1 MNFET
6 VATNFLKY
14 FRHARNLSDNTLKA
28 YEQDIAELRRYLAVQ
43 GLPTVNSPEDIN
55 GYIEWLSSRRI
66 CPRRPSSA
74 GSPVRKP
81 CSGCGRLART
91 AAIKPSVYGPMD
103 AAQRRKRSGVHSA
116 YRRWELGM

>member
-43 GLPTVNSPEDIN
+43 GLPTDLEKDHDPGTDKTD
-55 GYIEWLSSRRI
+55 LTKSRN
-66 CPRRPSSA
+66 
-74 GSPVRKP
+74 
-81 CSGCGRLART
+81 
-91 AAIKPSVYGPMD
+91 
-103 AAQRRKRSGVHSA
+103 
-116 YRRWELGM
+116 